1 MKALIKSF
9 AYLILMMLICIY
21 VNVNNVD
28 ADNIKMQL
36 IQNAISNNQLVMG
49 FQAEGVFT
57 EKVIRFLDRGFT
69 VKIEYRI
76 ELWKSR
82 PYWFD
87 QLNNQYYIGYQI
99 NFDPLEKRYICIR
112 TQQDRVTDSRL
123 DREREKIIQWSTT
136 IDKPLSIISLDQLD
150 QNLRYYYNIE
160 ILVATLTSEN
170 IKDLQKW
177 LGDFKNKREEQST
190 ITKTTFKVAT
200 DFISSRNHKKASM
213 RTEKFDLKDLPKI
226 GK

>member
-87 QLNNQYYIGYQI
+87 QLNNQYYICYQI